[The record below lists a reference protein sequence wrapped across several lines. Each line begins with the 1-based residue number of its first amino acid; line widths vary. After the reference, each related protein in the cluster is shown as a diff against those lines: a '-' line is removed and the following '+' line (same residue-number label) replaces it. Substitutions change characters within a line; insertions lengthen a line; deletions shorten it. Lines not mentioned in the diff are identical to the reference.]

1 MNTPQEIFD
10 DLGGRF
16 EARLRDQRMSTK
28 TASMR
33 EGQITL
39 ENPVAVLE
47 VKFDFEVLDRLHEP
61 SFVGIERQTSK
72 RPTYMIY
79 EIVALRPTHFQMLS
93 MDVAMPTVLRKEYLD
108 VIDSSWGKSDETWI
122 DVVAVP
128 TNYRMDV
135 ENDEIKF
142 SRGRL
147 VPLTGSRVHLLS
159 NDTVR
164 KFLCVEDGVPVG
176 KLMGFNMPL
185 TVKLDNMIK
194 YHAGLFGFTG
204 SGKSNLA
211 SYLIREA
218 VKGMP
223 DLKVVIIDV
232 AGEYSIHLLD
242 LIEKDGI
249 VFSTEDFGNNVTNF
263 LNSQAIPET
272 LEEAVSEEIL
282 LRKVK
287 GLFDKEKVKRISLS
301 VPEEASAIT
310 LGYIMSVLEK
320 VSEGGSGAIQ
330 ATIALQSM
338 VKYFIREKG
347 YEAKT
352 DVSALKEE
360 ERSRLVEILNSM
372 AQTVHGMSSIKVDLT
387 ALVDYITGIGIQQE
401 VEGEPEEVD
410 LAPMNPEG
418 LASFV
423 LGEDSPQVNILYVPE
438 PDEARLAVS
447 RFIDRL
453 LRLKKTSG
461 ERSKVLVVLDE
472 AQEFIPDRAVRGDF
486 SDSSNK
492 SVEALLRQGRKYRA
506 HCWLCTQRVAH
517 LNVNALQQ
525 LHSYFVS
532 TLPRFYDR
540 MVIAD
545 AFSLSYD
552 MLEKTTELDTGQW
565 LFVSYKAT
573 KQKNVPAFIQT
584 PNNEE
589 ILLDRLG
596 I

>member
-1 MNTPQEIFD
+1 MNTPQEMFD

-16 EARLRDQRMSTK
+16 EARLRDHRMVTR

-33 EGQITL
+33 EGEITIA
-39 ENPVAVLE
+39 NPVAVLE

-61 SFVGIERQTSK
+61 SFVGIERQTLK
-72 RPTYMIY
+72 GPTYMIY
-79 EIVALRPTHFQMLS
+79 EIVALRPTHFQMLG
-93 MDVAMPTVLRKEYLD
+93 MDVAMPTVIRKEYLD
-108 VIDSSWGKSDETWI
+108 IIDSSWGKSDETWI

-128 TNYRMDV
+128 TNYRMDMDK
-135 ENDEIKF
+135 EELKF

-147 VPLTGSRVHLLS
+147 VPLTGSRAHLLS

-164 KFLCVEDGVPVG
+164 KFLCVEGGVSVG
-176 KLMGFNMPL
+176 TLMGFNMPL
-185 TVKLDNMIK
+185 TVKLENMIK

-218 VKGMP
+218 MRSMP
-223 DLKVVIIDV
+223 DLKVVVVDV

-242 LIEKDGI
+242 LIERHGL
-249 VFSTEDFGNNVTNF
+249 VFSTEDFGDSAINF

-272 LEEAVSEEIL
+272 LEEEMAEGTL
-282 LRKVK
+282 FGKVQE
-287 GLFDKEKVKRISLS
+287 LFNQKKVQKISLS
-301 VPEEASAIT
+301 VPEETSAIT
-310 LGYIMSVLEK
+310 IGYIMSILGK
-320 VSEGGSGAIQ
+320 ASEGGSGAIQ
-330 ATIALQSM
+330 ATIALQSV
-338 VKYFIREKG
+338 VKYLIKEKG
-347 YEAKT
+347 YETKT
-352 DVSALKEE
+352 DVSDLNEE
-360 ERSRLVEILNSM
+360 DRTRLVEILNNIV
-372 AQTVHGMSSIKVDLT
+372 QTVHGMSSLKVDLT
-387 ALVDYITGIGIQQE
+387 ALVNYITEAGIRGE
-401 VEGEPEEVD
+401 VEEAEEAES
-410 LAPMNPEG
+410 APMNPEG

-423 LGEDSPQVNILYVPE
+423 LREDSPQVNILYVPE
-438 PDEARLAVS
+438 PDEARLAAS

-461 ERSKVLVVLDE
+461 ARSKVLVVLDE
-472 AQEFIPDRAVRGDF
+472 AQEFIPDRTVRADF

-506 HCWLCTQRVAH
+506 HCWICTQRVAH

-573 KQKNVPAFIQT
+573 KQKNVPAFVQT

-589 ILLDRLG
+589 ILLDKLNH
-596 I
+596 